1 MKINEHN
8 ENRKVNIFIQGCG
21 LLAVFLGV
29 SAILGWLFD
38 IAQLASFDSTKIP
51 MALSTAVLFT
61 VYGLIIFLYNRFPS
75 SRMVARVGITF
86 SSVAI
91 LVSLLLLY
99 LSLSGIRLNAEH
111 LGMNMSSGINTF
123 IVGHMSPITAIV
135 FVFLGLSSL
144 LRLMK
149 TRVKIQMQ
157 TAFLSAVLVI
167 AITIILLLSYLFGTP
182 LLYKGGFIPPA
193 LTTSLA
199 FLFLGI
205 ALLLNS
211 GLEIWLLEEI
221 TGAINTRSTYTLYL
235 IFIALI
241 VGIITSGYL
250 YYRIYEKNYRTEI
263 EHQLSSIA
271 LLKVDQIIQWRL
283 ERLGDAEVFYKNT
296 EFSGLVKRYINNPN
310 DTDAKNRILK
320 WIGEVQSSYKYN
332 RICIYTKN
340 GDEVISTSNEKIL
353 KPYIFTARS
362 SEVLNSGE
370 IFFEDFYRDE
380 NDNRI
385 YLTIFIPILSEKSSK
400 NVIGILA
407 LRIDPEQY
415 LYPLI
420 NAWPTLSKTAE
431 TLLVRRE
438 GNEVVFLNEL
448 KFEKNTAL
456 NLRRP
461 LTDLKLPGA
470 RAALGNNEIM
480 EGIDYRGVPVI
491 AYVCPIPT
499 SPWFIVARMDL
510 SEVYAPLRE
519 RMWFMII
526 LLVGLLIGSGTS
538 VGQIWHHQ
546 RVKFYKEKSETTAAL
561 IASETRYRRLFE
573 AARDGIL
580 ILDAETGMIVDVN
593 PFLIQLLGFSKE
605 QFLEKTIWE
614 IGSLKDI
621 VANQDNFLELQ
632 QKEFVRYE
640 DIPLETF
647 DGQDINVEFVSNV
660 YVVNNKKVIQC
671 NIRDITER
679 KRAEEVLRKAEKTF
693 RFLFE
698 NNPLCMW
705 VYDLQTLSFLAVND
719 AAVNKY
725 GYTREE
731 FLSMTLKDIRPPED
745 ISLLLDDVVKER
757 TTLQHSEGW
766 RHKLKDGRIII
777 VEIASH
783 TIDFEGHEAVLVVA
797 LDITERKQAEENLR
811 KHSVRLN
818 NLHRID
824 QAILLALDSPEE
836 VVQTAIQH
844 IRGLLQCQRV
854 SVGIFDL
861 EKKEVRVFAADI
873 DGKTIV
879 QVGKV
884 LTEEVYGIIDTL
896 RQSRMEIVEDMSGVT
911 SPSVINRI
919 LQAEGVQSSIN
930 IALVSALEM
939 YGVLNIGWDNPR
951 NITLEETEIAGE
963 VANQITIAIEK
974 AGLLKETKRYAA
986 ELELRVAQ
994 RTSQLEEANKEL
1006 ESFSYSV
1013 SHDLRAPLRHISGF
1027 VSLLTHRFDES
1038 LPAKAKHYL
1047 ESIADS
1053 THQMGTLID
1062 DLLQFSRTS
1071 HQEMLLIDLDMEEV
1085 LQEALAQIKHD
1096 IKSQNI
1102 EWVTAPLPNVHGDK
1116 TLLRLVW
1123 INLLS
1128 NAVKFT
1134 RKKEKACIEIK
1145 SYIDGDEIVF
1155 SVKDNGVGFDMM
1167 YAQKLFG
1174 VFQRLHSTE
1183 KFEGT
1188 GIGLANVR
1196 RIILK
1201 HGGRT
1206 WAEAEPD
1213 KGATFYFTL
1222 PKIKEIK
1229 SCSN

>member
-1 MKINEHN
+1 MKINEHK
-8 ENRKVNIFIQGCG
+8 ENRKVNIFIKGCG
-21 LLAVFLGV
+21 LLAVFLGL
-29 SAILGWLFD
+29 SAIFGWLFD
-38 IAQLASFDSTKIP
+38 IVQLASFDSTKIP
-51 MALSTAVLFT
+51 MALSTAILFT
-61 VYGLIIFLYNRFPS
+61 VYGVIIFLYNRFPS
-75 SRMVARVGITF
+75 SRIISRVGITF

-111 LGMNMSSGINTF
+111 LGMRMSSGINTF

-135 FVFLGLSSL
+135 FVFIGLSSL

-157 TAFLSAVLVI
+157 AAFLSAVLVI
-167 AITIILLLSYLFGTP
+167 AISIILLLSYLFGTP
-182 LLYKGGFIPPA
+182 LLYEGGFIPPA

-211 GLEIWLLEEI
+211 GLEIWVLEEI
-221 TGAINTRSTYTLYL
+221 TDAMNTRSTYILYL
-235 IFIALI
+235 VFITLI

-250 YYRIYEKNYRTEI
+250 YYRVYEKNYRTEI

-271 LLKVDQIIQWRL
+271 LLKVNQIIQWRL

-296 EFSGLVKRYINNPN
+296 EFSGLVKRYIKNPN
-310 DTDAKNRILK
+310 DTDAKQRILK
-320 WIGEVQSSYKYN
+320 WIGEVQSAYKYN
-332 RICIYTKN
+332 RICLHNKN
-340 GDEVISTSNEKIL
+340 GDEVTSTSSEEFL
-353 KPYIFTARS
+353 KPYIFTTRS
-362 SEVLNSGE
+362 SEVLNSGK

-385 YLTIFIPILSEKSSK
+385 YLTIFVPILSGK
-400 NVIGILA
+400 NVIGVLA

-420 NAWPTLSKTAE
+420 NAWPSLSKTAE

-456 NLRRP
+456 KLRRP

-480 EGIDYRGVPVI
+480 EGIDYRGVPVL

-526 LLVGLLIGSGTS
+526 LLVGLLVGSGAS

-546 RVKFYKEKSETTAAL
+546 RVKFYKEKFETKDAL

-647 DGQDINVEFVSNV
+647 DGQYINVEFVSNV

-719 AAVNKY
+719 AAVNNY

-745 ISLLLDDVVKER
+745 ISLLLEDVVKER

-766 RHKLKDGRIII
+766 QHKLKDGRIII

-783 TIDFEGHEAVLVVA
+783 AINFEGHDAVLVVA
-797 LDITERKQAEENLR
+797 LDITERKKAEEALR
-811 KHSVRLN
+811 YH
-818 NLHRID
+818 
-824 QAILLALDSPEE
+824 QE
-836 VVQTAIQH
+836 
-844 IRGLLQCQRV
+844 
-854 SVGIFDL
+854 
-861 EKKEVRVFAADI
+861 
-873 DGKTIV
+873 
-879 QVGKV
+879 
-884 LTEEVYGIIDTL
+884 
-896 RQSRMEIVEDMSGVT
+896 
-911 SPSVINRI
+911 
-919 LQAEGVQSSIN
+919 
-930 IALVSALEM
+930 
-939 YGVLNIGWDNPR
+939 
-951 NITLEETEIAGE
+951 
-963 VANQITIAIEK
+963 
-974 AGLLKETKRYAA
+974 LLKEMGRVAKIGGWEFNPLTGKGTWTEVVAEIHDLDPNEETNVERGLSFYFDESRSKIEHAIKEA
-986 ELELRVAQ
+986 IEFSKPYNLELELITAKGNHKWVQTIGRPIIENGKVVNVRGSFQDITERKKAEEEIRKLNQELEQRVIE
-994 RTSQLEEANKEL
+994 RTAQLENANKEL

-1027 VSLLTHRFDES
+1027 VELLTNSFKDS
-1038 LPAKAKHYL
+1038 LPDKEKHYL
-1047 ESIADS
+1047 EIIANS
-1053 THQMGTLID
+1053 ANQMGTLID
-1062 DLLQFSRTS
+1062 DLLQFSRTGR
-1071 HQEMLLIDLDMEEV
+1071 QEMRQDNLDMNLV
-1085 LQEALAQIKHD
+1085 LQEALDQLKQDHPEDD
-1096 IKSQNI
+1096 ID
-1102 EWVTAPLPNVHGDK
+1102 WVIANLPHVFGDHAM
-1116 TLLRLVW
+1116 LRLVW
-1123 INLLS
+1123 TNLLS

-1134 RKKEKACIEIK
+1134 RKMEKAHIEID
-1145 SYIDGDEIVF
+1145 SFTENEETVF
-1155 SVKDNGVGFDMM
+1155 RVKDNGVGFDMK
-1167 YAQKLFG
+1167 YSQKLFG
-1174 VFQRLHSTE
+1174 VFQRLHSVAD
-1183 KFEGT
+1183 FEGT

-1201 HGGRT
+1201 HQGRT
-1206 WAEAEPD
+1206 WAEAEID

-1222 PKIKEIK
+1222 PIPRGI
-1229 SCSN
+1229 NN